1 MLKVAQYVA
10 SEEDFVGT
18 TRGSVARYTA
28 LRTIIM
34 VSGVS
39 AGVVLLGGS
48 AAWLL
53 ERGVPGGTFGSW
65 GDSLWWALTSI
76 TTTGY
81 GDHVPVT
88 LAGRLVGAVVMM
100 AGVAIVGGVAA
111 GVTLVVARAAA
122 RAEEQALAD
131 REESLEQR
139 LESRLDGLDV
149 CLARIEEQL
158 HRVSRRPL

>member
-1 MLKVAQYVA
+1 M
-10 SEEDFVGT
+10 GT
-18 TRGSVARYTA
+18 TRGSVARATA
-28 LRTIIM
+28 MRTVIM

-39 AGVVLLGGS
+39 AGVVVLGGS
-48 AAWLL
+48 AVWPL
-53 ERGVPGGTFGSW
+53 ERGVRGGTFGSW
-65 GDSLWWALTSI
+65 GDSLWWAVTSI

-111 GVTLVVARAAA
+111 GVALVVTRAAA
-122 RAEEQALAD
+122 HAEEQALE
-131 REESLEQR
+131 REAKSLEQR

-149 CLARIEEQL
+149 RLARIEEQL
-158 HRVSRRPL
+158 HRLSRRPSC

>member
-1 MLKVAQYVA
+1 MA
-10 SEEDFVGT
+10 T
-18 TRGSVARYTA
+18 TRGSVARATA
-28 LRTIIM
+28 LRTVII

-39 AGVVLLGGS
+39 AGMVLLGGS
-48 AAWLL
+48 AVWLL
-53 ERGVPGGTFGSW
+53 ERSVPGGTIGSW
-65 GDSLWWALTSI
+65 GDSLWWAVTTM

-88 LAGRLVGAVVMM
+88 LAGRLVGAVMMM
-100 AGVAIVGGVAA
+100 AGVAVVGGVAA
-111 GVTLVVARAAA
+111 GVALVVVRAAA
-122 RAEEQALAD
+122 RAEEQATVGEA
-131 REESLEQR
+131 ESLEQR

>member
-1 MLKVAQYVA
+1 VV
-10 SEEDFVGT
+10 T
-18 TRGSVARYTA
+18 TRGSAARATA
-28 LRTIIM
+28 MRTVII

-48 AAWLL
+48 AVWLL

-65 GDSLWWALTSI
+65 GDSLWWALTTI

-100 AGVAIVGGVAA
+100 AGVAVVGGVAA
-111 GVTLVVARAAA
+111 GVALVVARAAA
-122 RAEEQALAD
+122 HAEEQTMVGEA
-131 REESLEQR
+131 ESLEQR
-139 LESRLDGLDV
+139 LESRIDDV
-149 CLARIEEQL
+149 DARLARIEDQL
-158 HRVSRRPL
+158 RRLGRRPS

>member
-1 MLKVAQYVA
+1 M
-10 SEEDFVGT
+10 
-18 TRGSVARYTA
+18 
-28 LRTIIM
+28 RTVII

-48 AAWLL
+48 AVWLL

-65 GDSLWWALTSI
+65 GDSLWWALTTI

-100 AGVAIVGGVAA
+100 AGVAVVGGVAA
-111 GVTLVVARAAA
+111 GVALVVARAAA
-122 RAEEQALAD
+122 HAEEQTMVGEA
-131 REESLEQR
+131 ESLEQR
-139 LESRLDGLDV
+139 LESRIDDV
-149 CLARIEEQL
+149 DARLARIEDQL
-158 HRVSRRPL
+158 RRLGRRPS

>member
-1 MLKVAQYVA
+1 M
-10 SEEDFVGT
+10 GT
-18 TRGSVARYTA
+18 TRGSAARATA
-28 LRTIIM
+28 MRTVIM

-39 AGVVLLGGS
+39 AGVVLVGGS
-48 AAWLL
+48 AVWLL

-65 GDSLWWALTSI
+65 GDSLWWALTTI

-100 AGVAIVGGVAA
+100 AGVAVVGGVAA
-111 GVTLVVARAAA
+111 GVALVVARAAA
-122 RAEEQALAD
+122 RAEEQAMVGEA
-131 REESLEQR
+131 ESREQR

-149 CLARIEEQL
+149 RLARIEAQL
-158 HRVSRRPL
+158 HRLSRPPS

>member
-1 MLKVAQYVA
+1 
-10 SEEDFVGT
+10 VGT
-18 TRGSVARYTA
+18 TRGSVARATA
-28 LRTIIM
+28 MRTVMM

-39 AGVVLLGGS
+39 AGVVVLGGS

-53 ERGVPGGTFGSW
+53 ERGVPRGTFGSW
-65 GDSLWWALTSI
+65 GDSLWWAITSI

-111 GVTLVVARAAA
+111 GVALVVTRAAA
-122 RAEEQALAD
+122 HAEEQALE
-131 REESLEQR
+131 REAESLEQR

-149 CLARIEEQL
+149 RLARIEEQL
-158 HRVSRRPL
+158 HRLSRRPSC